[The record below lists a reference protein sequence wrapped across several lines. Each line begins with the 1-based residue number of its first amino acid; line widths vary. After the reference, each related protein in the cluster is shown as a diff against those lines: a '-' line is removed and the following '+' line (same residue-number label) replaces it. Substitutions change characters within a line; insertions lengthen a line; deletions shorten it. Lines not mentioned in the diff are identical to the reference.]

1 MEESTV
7 RWERAA
13 PAEST
18 KARERA
24 EAFESTENR
33 ERAAVAESTVDPE
46 RAVLGESTV
55 AAERADTAEST
66 DMEER
71 RYFLALSAFRCWL
84 NAIASACF
92 CPAFVLGTLGP
103 LALPDRS
110 VPFRFAP
117 PHSCMT

>member
-1 MEESTV
+1 MKRERAVAPESAGRQERAGWRESTDGSERAVMEESTV

-18 KARERA
+18 KAR
-24 EAFESTENR
+24 
-33 ERAAVAESTVDPE
+33 
-46 RAVLGESTV
+46 
-55 AAERADTAEST
+55 ERADTAEST